1 MKKTIIILCVIY
13 IAFGIHNQFFN
24 HNHTNDQIVNAI
36 YLAEGGDQAT
46 YLYGIRSV
54 SYDTPAEARRICY
67 NTVRNNRERYADY
80 GNIKHR
86 TFLEFLASRYCPVG
100 ADNDPRGLNKHW
112 LKNVKYFLNKNKGE
126 E

>member
-46 YLYGIRSV
+46 YLYVIRSV
-54 SYDTPAEARRICY
+54 SYDTPAEARRICLRS
-67 NTVRNNRERYADY
+67 VINNKKRWKDAGEPEDF
-80 GNIKHR
+80 I
-86 TFLEFLASRYCPVG
+86 TFMRRRYCPID
-100 ADNDPRGLNKHW
+100 APNDPHGLNKYW
-112 LKNVKYFLNKNKGE
+112 VKNVKFFLQQQSK
-126 E
+126 